1 MRKAVEITEL
11 KKAMN
16 NYLANECLRSKTR
29 IDAAGTFEFVLMNI
43 GVYNGFTF
51 LPDEADIC
59 DGIYGKEG
67 KIKFC

>member
-1 MRKAVEITEL
+1 MRKTVEITEL
-11 KKAMN
+11 KEAMN
-16 NYLANECLRSKTR
+16 DYLANECLESRTR
-29 IDAAGTFEFVLMNI
+29 IDAAGTFDFLLMDI
-43 GVYNGFTF
+43 GIYSGFTF

>member
-1 MRKAVEITEL
+1 MRKTVEIAKL

-29 IDAAGTFEFVLMNI
+29 IDAAGTFEFILMDTGI
-43 GVYNGFTF
+43 YGGFMF
-51 LPDEADIC
+51 LPDETDLH